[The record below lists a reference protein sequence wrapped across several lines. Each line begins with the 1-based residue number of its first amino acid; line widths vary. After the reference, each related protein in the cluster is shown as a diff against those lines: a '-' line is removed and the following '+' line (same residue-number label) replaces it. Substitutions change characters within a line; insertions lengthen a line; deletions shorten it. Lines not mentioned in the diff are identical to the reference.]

1 MNESPTS
8 SGAGEQ
14 LIWKGSISHWHY
26 LGRWLLVIL
35 LLAGAVAA
43 LVYPLPSIP
52 LAPWI
57 IAAVLAGLA
66 LIVLIAIYIDRARRS
81 YTITDHR
88 ISVEYGIISKES
100 NEIRLHDVR
109 SINLTLKGI
118 SGIFG
123 IGRLEFSSA
132 ATDDAEVVFWN
143 VGGAEGL
150 RDKVRSLQSRGD
162 AANHE

>member
-1 MNESPTS
+1 MNETTTTP
-8 SGAGEQ
+8 GEQ
-14 LIWKGSISHWHY
+14 IIWKGSVSQWHY
-26 LGRWLLVIL
+26 FWRWLLFVL

-43 LVYPLPSIP
+43 LIYPLPPTIP
-52 LAPWI
+52 PRIA
-57 IAAVLAGLA
+57 AAVLAGIA
-66 LIVLIAIYIDRARRS
+66 LVILISIYVGRARRT
-81 YTITDHR
+81 YVITDHR
-88 ISVEYGIISKES
+88 IGVEFGIISKQS

-109 SINLTLKGI
+109 SINLTMKGL
-118 SGIFG
+118 SGLFG

-162 AANHE
+162 VANHE

>member
-1 MNESPTS
+1 MNESTTTP
-8 SGAGEQ
+8 GEQ
-14 LIWKGSISHWHY
+14 IIWKGSVSQWHY
-26 LGRWLLVIL
+26 FWRWLFFVL

-43 LVYPLPSIP
+43 FIFPLPPSIQP
-52 LAPWI
+52 PIL
-57 IAAVLAGLA
+57 AAVLAGAA
-66 LIVLIAIYIDRARRS
+66 LIVLISIYIGRARRS

-88 ISVEYGIISKES
+88 ISVEFGIFSKQA

-109 SINLTLKGI
+109 SINLTMKGL
-118 SGIFG
+118 SGLFG

-162 AANHE
+162 VANHE

>member
-1 MNESPTS
+1 MNESPTT
-8 SGAGEQ
+8 ADEQ
-14 LIWKGSISHWHY
+14 IIWKGSVSQWHY
-26 LGRWLLVIL
+26 AGRWLLFVL

-43 LVYPLPSIP
+43 FIFPLPVAVPP
-52 LAPWI
+52 L
-57 IAAVLAGLA
+57 IAAAILAGLA
-66 LIVLIAIYIDRARRS
+66 LVLLASIYIGRARRT

-88 ISVEYGIISKES
+88 ISTDLGIISKQS

-109 SINLTLKGI
+109 SINLTMKGL

-132 ATDDAEVVFWN
+132 AADDAEVIFWN

-150 RDKVRSLQSRGD
+150 RDKVRGLQSRGD
-162 AANHE
+162 VANHE

>member
-1 MNESPTS
+1 MNESPAS
-8 SGAGEQ
+8 ADEKI
-14 LIWKGSISHWHY
+14 IWKGSVSQWHY
-26 LGRWLLVIL
+26 SGRWLLIVL

-43 LVYPLPSIP
+43 FIFPLPVAVAP
-52 LAPWI
+52 LIA
-57 IAAVLAGLA
+57 AAVLAGIAFVL
-66 LIVLIAIYIDRARRS
+66 LISIYIDRARRT

-88 ISVEYGIISKES
+88 ISTEFGIISKQS

-109 SINLTLKGI
+109 SINLTMKGI

-132 ATDDAEVVFWN
+132 ATDDAEVIFWN

-150 RDKVRSLQSRGD
+150 RDKVRGLQSRGD
-162 AANHE
+162 VANRE

>member
-8 SGAGEQ
+8 TDEQ
-14 LIWKGSISHWHY
+14 LIWKGSVSQWHY
-26 LGRWLLVIL
+26 FWRWLLVVL
-35 LLAGAVAA
+35 LLAGAVASFI
-43 LVYPLPSIP
+43 YPLPPSFP
-52 LAPWI
+52 PK
-57 IAAVLAGLA
+57 IAAAVFAGIA
-66 LIVLIAIYIDRARRS
+66 LVILLSIWIGRARRT

-88 ISVEYGIISKES
+88 ISVEFGIISKEA

-109 SINLTLKGI
+109 SINLTLKGL

-143 VGGAEGL
+143 VGGAESL

>member
-1 MNESPTS
+1 MNTSPTI
-8 SGAGEQ
+8 AGEQ
-14 LIWKGSISHWHY
+14 IIWKGSVSQWHY
-26 LGRWLLVIL
+26 AGRWLLIVL
-35 LLAGAVAA
+35 FLAGAVAA
-43 LVYPLPSIP
+43 LIHPLPFP
-52 LAPWI
+52 VPGPTV
-57 IAAVLAGLA
+57 AAVLAGVA
-66 LIVLIAIYIDRARRS
+66 LVLLLTVFIDRARRT

-88 ISVEYGIISKES
+88 ISTEFGIISKQS

-109 SINLTLKGI
+109 SINLTMKGI

-150 RDKVRSLQSRGD
+150 RDQVRGLQTRGD
-162 AANHE
+162 VANHE